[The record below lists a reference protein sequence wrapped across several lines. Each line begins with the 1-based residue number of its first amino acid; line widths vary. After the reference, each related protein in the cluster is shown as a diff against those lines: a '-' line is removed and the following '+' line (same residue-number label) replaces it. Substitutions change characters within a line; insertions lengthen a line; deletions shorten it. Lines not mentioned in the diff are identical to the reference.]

1 MGISTLVDLARK
13 SKNYEETLQEVKSE
27 IKRMDGLL
35 DSLLLITR
43 IEETVKLEKEN
54 INIVQ
59 SLQSTLKQLSSEFEE
74 KDISIK
80 QNIPDKLEI
89 EVHKQ

>member
-1 MGISTLVDLARK
+1 LARK

-54 INIVQ
+54 INIVH
-59 SLQSTLKQLSSEFEE
+59 SLQSTLKQLSSEFED
-74 KDISIK
+74 KDIMIK
-80 QNIPDKLEI
+80 QNIPNELEI